1 MLLGWK
7 ALHLLYPSSFLH
19 SISLLQP
26 QSLFLCPSKCF
37 LNIHVL
43 SVSMASSPVHLLLRE
58 ELALTVTQFCI
69 VEVSNNSADIP
80 SSPTTLPACALCPR
94 LPPFSYLCI
103 QEPVF
108 TKPQRPGPE
117 CYSDL
122 CTCSSW
128 TVSLSP
134 KLCKFFVL
142 FSYSSSKVLLLS
154 FFPSFSLFS
163 LLCYQWFF
171 HRSNSSSVSF

>member
-26 QSLFLCPSKCF
+26 QSLFLCPSKWF

-43 SVSMASSPVHLLLRE
+43 SIPMASSPVHLLLRE
-58 ELALTVTQFCI
+58 ELALTVIQLCI
-69 VEVSNNSADIP
+69 VEVSNNSADTP
-80 SSPTTLPACALCPR
+80 SSPTTLPACSLCPP
-94 LPPFSYLCI
+94 LPPFSYLCR

-108 TKPQRPGPE
+108 KKPQRPGPE
-117 CYSDL
+117 RYSNL

-134 KLCKFFVL
+134 KQCK
-142 FSYSSSKVLLLS
+142 
-154 FFPSFSLFS
+154 FS
-163 LLCYQWFF
+163 LLFVFIFLLKGSIIILFF
-171 HRSNSSSVSF
+171 PCFAFFPPLPPVTLP